1 MKKYKK
7 ALEIKNNNLYI
18 KNADCLEFLDEIPS
32 KSVDLILTDPPFGL
46 GESVFDN
53 KYYAREDE
61 KVVDGYIEAP
71 KDISY
76 EDWCYKWISKFDR
89 ILKPN
94 GSVMIFSGWT
104 NEADIQYAV
113 RRTKKFKMINHLI
126 WQYSFGVNTTKKFV
140 SSHYHIL
147 YFCKNKGKPYFNQY
161 AYHNEDHN
169 VKGCGSEVYKDL
181 QDVIKINKEYKPDKI
196 KNCNT
201 LPTKL
206 IEKLIKH
213 TTKSGDVVLDIFSG
227 GFTTQFAAIK
237 LKRLAWGCELNK
249 QSCELFFPK
258 LLNFKD
264 FYISDEDIN
273 GYEKS
278 KKLSNQGKF
287 LSEIEKRNII
297 DEYSK
302 IFGTERQKIDL
313 LSAKFQRGYW
323 SIKKIIQHLKSF

>member
-1 MKKYKK
+1 
-7 ALEIKNNNLYI
+7 
-18 KNADCLEFLDEIPS
+18 
-32 KSVDLILTDPPFGL
+32 
-46 GESVFDN
+46 
-53 KYYAREDE
+53 
-61 KVVDGYIEAP
+61 
-71 KDISY
+71 
-76 EDWCYKWISKFDR
+76 
-89 ILKPN
+89 
-94 GSVMIFSGWT
+94 MIFSGWT

-237 LKRLAWGCELNK
+237 LKRLA
-249 QSCELFFPK
+249 
-258 LLNFKD
+258 
-264 FYISDEDIN
+264 
-273 GYEKS
+273 
-278 KKLSNQGKF
+278 
-287 LSEIEKRNII
+287 
-297 DEYSK
+297 
-302 IFGTERQKIDL
+302 
-313 LSAKFQRGYW
+313 
-323 SIKKIIQHLKSF
+323 